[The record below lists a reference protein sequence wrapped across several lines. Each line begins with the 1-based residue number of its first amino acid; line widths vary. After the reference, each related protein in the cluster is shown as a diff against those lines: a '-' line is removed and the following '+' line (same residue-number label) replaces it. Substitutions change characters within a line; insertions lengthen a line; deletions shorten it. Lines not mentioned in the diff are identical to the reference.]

1 MREANIKKSERVK
14 EIVSSMNLTS
24 DFFLGVALESK
35 EACDYVLQVLMG
47 RSDIRVKEVKTQY
60 SIRQIGTHSFVLDIL
75 AEDSEGRIYE
85 VEMQTGNKKGH
96 FKRVRYITSSVD
108 TAFLDKGRDYT
119 ELPELHVCNS
129 SAMSFI
135 ICQNI
140 HYSPIFLILAGKL
153 FM

>member
-1 MREANIKKSERVK
+1 
-14 EIVSSMNLTS
+14 MNLTS

-35 EACDYVLQVLMG
+35 EACAYVLQVLMG

-60 SIRQIGTHSFVLDIL
+60 SIRQIGTHSVVLDIL

-96 FKRVRYITSSVD
+96 FKRVRYIISSVD

-119 ELPELHVCNS
+119 ELPELHVFYITTFYHQIKQRLFINYFFS
-129 SAMSFI
+129 SSVYNNASLG
-135 ICQNI
+135 Q
-140 HYSPIFLILAGKL
+140 
-153 FM
+153 